1 MPKNSLSERLKTGE
15 LYFVFT
21 GIDFDTG
28 NFWMLS
34 YGDGSPRIY
43 KKGALDPRVGDI
55 PICRNLRTATQKI
68 KRGSIGVLLP
78 LSVLLDIFGSR
89 TVSRWASTMQDELA
103 AEMRAYIKR
112 WKELPKQFRL
122 SA

>member
-89 TVSRWASTMQDELA
+89 TVSHWASTMQDELA

>member
-1 MPKNSLSERLKTGE
+1 MAKKPLAERLKTGE
-15 LYFVFT
+15 LYFVFHD
-21 GIDFDTG
+21 IDFDTG

-34 YGDGSPRIY
+34 YGDGTPRIY
-43 KKGALDPRVGDI
+43 KKGALDLRVGNI
-55 PICRNLRTATQKI
+55 PICRNLRTAMQKI
-68 KRGSIGVLLP
+68 KRGAIGVLLP

-89 TVSRWASTMQDELA
+89 MVSRWASTMQDELA